1 MFCNNCG
8 SKVAEGS
15 NFCSVCGSRI
25 TVAEPVPVEEPVA
38 VHPEVE
44 RTETFAA
51 EKRTPVSFDWS
62 SVKDE
67 PHKKIIPDVVSPW
80 GTTETE
86 PKREVIKTLEEEQR
100 SRTMGF
106 IDILKQEREQKA
118 AAAFEQARP
127 VTEKE
132 ETAADYSVFEQPQA
146 PSYYMPPMYEDV
158 VTEPAAPAT
167 HDAPEAAAEVKD
179 LEAELAAIIDAGRE
193 QPSEEIAEEY
203 LAMDEYASDRS
214 TEELTYVDDRGGKH
228 AAESVESLESLLD
241 ELESDDEEDDFTLT
255 DIEIENTQELDP
267 FDTIFDQ
274 DEDKIEATSD
284 FIDYESLMADL
295 NSVDGAEQPAYE
307 EAAPFEAPVY
317 EESAAPVYEEPVAP
331 IFEEPAAPIFEEPA
345 ATTPEEDKLSEI
357 EELKKRLAELMGE
370 TKEEPQTEAPANIAA
385 FAEAL
390 NTESAPS
397 YEPSIFEPVALET
410 ADEEKEA
417 EDAEDSAEETV
428 EPVAEPA
435 YAAEPVVEEAE
446 EVSEEATEQ
455 VADLAD
461 FAADVAVATEET
473 VATEA
478 AEEPA
483 DYEEELPLIDPT
495 PEVEEE
501 LSLLGEEEPE
511 EEQEEKADEEPS
523 TDAMSVEELE
533 KDLFGEVS
541 EEDIVA
547 EETKK
552 IEKFYT
558 LYKKNEE
565 FQRLLDEEYDR
576 LRNEEAEEVPTV
588 SAILEKT
595 EEKAEDVPVVKQE
608 APQAVEAAPVT
619 EVIKDAEE
627 APSKGGTAL
636 TVIAVIVAVLLVI
649 LLAVILILNFAPDS
663 GLAIKLDSVIET
675 ITSYFSAVDAP
686 GKFLL

>member
-44 RTETFAA
+44 RIETFAA

-100 SRTMGF
+100 SRTMSF

-158 VTEPAAPAT
+158 VTEPAVAEAPAT

-214 TEELTYVDDRGGKH
+214 TEELTYVDDRAGKH

-255 DIEIENTQELDP
+255 DLEIENTQELDP

-274 DEDKIEATSD
+274 DDDKIEATSD

-295 NSVDGAEQPAYE
+295 NSVGGAEQPAYE

-317 EESAAPVYEEPVAP
+317 EEPV
-331 IFEEPAAPIFEEPA
+331 

-390 NTESAPS
+390 NTESAPA
-397 YEPSIFEPVALET
+397 YEPSIYEPVALET
-410 ADEEKEA
+410 EDEEKE
-417 EDAEDSAEETV
+417 EDVADSVEETV
-428 EPVAEPA
+428 EPAYVAEP
-435 YAAEPVVEEAE
+435 VAE
-446 EVSEEATEQ
+446 ETEEVPEEVTEQ
-455 VADLAD
+455 VVDL
-461 FAADVAVATEET
+461 
-473 VATEA
+473 

-483 DYEEELPLIDPT
+483 AYEEELPLIDPT

-511 EEQEEKADEEPS
+511 EEQGEEAGEEPS
-523 TDAMSVEELE
+523 TDAMSVEEVE
-533 KDLFGEVS
+533 KDLFGDVS

-552 IEKFYT
+552 IDKFYT

-565 FQRLLDEEYDR
+565 FQRLLDEEYDK

-588 SAILEKT
+588 SAILEKA
-595 EEKAEDVPVVKQE
+595 EEVPVVKQE
-608 APQAVEAAPVT
+608 APQAVEAAPAAAAPVT

-627 APSKGGTAL
+627 APSKSGTAL

-675 ITSYFSAVDAP
+675 ITSYFSAVDVP